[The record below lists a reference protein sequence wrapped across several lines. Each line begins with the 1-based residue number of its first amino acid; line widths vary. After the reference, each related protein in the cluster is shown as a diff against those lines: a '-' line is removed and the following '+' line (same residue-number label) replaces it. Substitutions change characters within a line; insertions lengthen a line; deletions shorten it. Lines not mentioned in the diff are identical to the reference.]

1 MAIYHLS
8 VKMLS
13 RSDGRD
19 AVAAAAYR
27 AGQKLKNEKTGETHD
42 YTKKRNV
49 IETTLIF
56 PEKKNAKIS
65 REKLW
70 NSAEQSE
77 KRKNSSLARE
87 FEIALPE
94 ELPRDAQIE
103 LAKRFA
109 QEIADKYHVAA
120 DLCVHSADKNG
131 DQRNIHAHILTT
143 TRRVDEHGELGEKA
157 RELDDYKT
165 RSAHVEQL
173 RERWAALVNDEL
185 EKHGVKERI
194 DHRTL
199 AAQGIDRAPQ
209 IHVGVHATQ
218 MERRGIETERG
229 AENRK
234 RQELNRRVDELKA
247 ELTAEQEK
255 AAAAARV
262 KTAAKNAPEKP
273 QPAPQKAVSPTQRPV
288 EAPKTA
294 ETPKTTPKPQDM
306 AKKAVLGADKAKRIG
321 IYAIYD
327 GVMDGEYC
335 ITCDEEPLVGPFET
349 KDKAAAYLD
358 GHKKEIEQLAA
369 DYKHGQPIQQ
379 PREYYTREEI
389 KAAEQTIINAR
400 KNYNEWTEKQLLKD
414 AAKGNE
420 LYAEI
425 RKRQNELYAQKP
437 ERKILPLLGIF
448 VESEGAYDTRLEKWK
463 EEHKAEFE
471 AIDELRDMAYTLT
484 ATSRRNKYVD
494 ARERVIREKNP
505 EAARIVAWAENQK
518 KLEQDRMLR
527 ERIKEKLQQKSRG
540 FEIGD

>member
-56 PEKKNAKIS
+56 PEQKNAKIT

-70 NSAEQSE
+70 NRAEQSE

-103 LAKRFA
+103 LAKGFA

-143 TRRVDEHGELGEKA
+143 TRRIDEHGELGEKA

-165 RSAHVEQL
+165 RTAHVEQL
-173 RERWAALVNDEL
+173 RERWAVLVNDEL
-185 EKHGVKERI
+185 EKHGVKERV

-199 AAQGIDRAPQ
+199 AAQGIDRVPQ

-218 MERRGIETERG
+218 MERRGIETARG

-234 RQELNRRVDELKA
+234 RQELNKRVDELKA

-262 KTAAKNAPEKP
+262 KTAAKNAPEKT
-273 QPAPQKAVSPTQRPV
+273 QPAPQKAVSPTQKPV
-288 EAPKTA
+288 EAHKTA
-294 ETPKTTPKPQDM
+294 ETVKTTPQPQDM
-306 AKKAVLGADKAKRIG
+306 AKKAVLGADRAKRIG

-327 GVMDGEYC
+327 GVMDGQYC

-349 KDKAAAYLD
+349 GDKAAAYLD

-369 DYKHGQPIQQ
+369 AYKNGQPIQK
-379 PREYYTREEI
+379 PREYYTRKEIWAAKSALSAAEARLTPQIQREDKRQMAKKLAPYWEREETLHAEI
-389 KAAEQTIINAR
+389 KQYRENEPQKRPWPLETKKAFQAR
-400 KNYNEWTEKQLLKD
+400 YDVWHD
-414 AAKGNE
+414 AFVAK
-420 LYAEI
+420 
-425 RKRQNELYAQKP
+425 
-437 ERKILPLLGIF
+437 
-448 VESEGAYDTRLEKWK
+448 
-463 EEHKAEFE
+463 
-471 AIDELRDMAYTLT
+471 IDELDSVRKEIEYIRTHVDPWRIQLEAK
-484 ATSRRNKYVD
+484 SR
-494 ARERVIREKNP
+494 AQAAEP
-505 EAARIVAWAENQK
+505 EAAHIVAWAEKQE
-518 KLEQDRMLR
+518 KLER
-527 ERIKEKLQQKSRG
+527 EERRKEKLQQKSRG

>member
-70 NSAEQSE
+70 NRAEQSE

-94 ELPRDAQIE
+94 ELPRDAQIK
-103 LAKRFA
+103 LAKLFA
-109 QEIADKYHVAA
+109 QEIADRYHVAA

-131 DQRNIHAHILTT
+131 DQRNTHAHILTT
-143 TRRVDEHGELGEKA
+143 TRRIDEHGELGEKA

-185 EKHGVKERI
+185 EKHGVKERV

-255 AAAAARV
+255 AAAAARA

-273 QPAPQKAVSPTQRPV
+273 QPTHQKAVSPSQKPV

-294 ETPKTTPKPQDM
+294 ETPKTTPKPQDV

-321 IYAIYD
+321 VHAIYD
-327 GVMDGEYC
+327 GVMDGQYC

-349 KDKAAAYLD
+349 GDKAAAYLD

-369 DYKHGQPIQQ
+369 DYKHGQSIQK
-379 PREYYTREEI
+379 PREYYTRKEIWAAKSALSAAEARLTPQIQREDKRQMAKKLAPYWEREETLHAEI
-389 KAAEQTIINAR
+389 KQYRENEPQKRPWPLETKKAFQAR
-400 KNYNEWTEKQLLKD
+400 YDVWHD
-414 AAKGNE
+414 AFVAK
-420 LYAEI
+420 
-425 RKRQNELYAQKP
+425 
-437 ERKILPLLGIF
+437 
-448 VESEGAYDTRLEKWK
+448 
-463 EEHKAEFE
+463 
-471 AIDELRDMAYTLT
+471 IDELDSVRKEIEYIRTHVDPWRIQLEAK
-484 ATSRRNKYVD
+484 SR
-494 ARERVIREKNP
+494 AQAAEP
-505 EAARIVAWAENQK
+505 EAAHIVAWAENQE
-518 KLEQDRMLR
+518 KLER
-527 ERIKEKLQQKSRG
+527 EERRKEKLQQKSRG